1 MTQNPTPG
9 TDDFSK
15 VSWFEVTEHQHG
27 QRIDNFLFRHL
38 KGVPKSRVYRILRKG
53 EVRVNKARIKPEYKL
68 QSGDQIRIPPIR
80 VADVNDST
88 FDIPAWVRKAIMAP
102 LFEDD
107 SLIVINKPSGLAVH
121 GGSGVKYGL
130 IEAMRQLA
138 PERPF
143 LELAHR
149 IDRETSGCVVLAKSR
164 PVLNHL
170 HEQFRRDHGN
180 MEKSYLALLSGA
192 LSEVQT
198 VTASLRQTRDTQGMK
213 RVVVDPQGQAARS
226 TFMPLEQINGA
237 TYVRI
242 LLYTG
247 RMHQARV
254 HAASLERP
262 ILGDK
267 LYGDWEANRLSRP
280 RGVKRCQLHAERYR
294 LNHPLSG
301 KLMRFT
307 APLPGDFESVLAN
320 FRAVESDEE

>member
-1 MTQNPTPG
+1 MTQNPTLG
-9 TDDFSK
+9 NDDFSQ
-15 VSWFEVTEHQHG
+15 VSWFEVSEHQHG

-80 VADVNDST
+80 VADASST
-88 FDIPAWVRKAIMAP
+88 EFEIPAWVRKAIAAP

-121 GGSGVKYGL
+121 GGSGVKFGL

-138 PERPF
+138 PDRPF

-170 HEQFRRDHGN
+170 HEQFRRDHGK
-180 MEKSYLALLSGA
+180 MEKSYLALLFGI
-192 LSEVQT
+192 LPDVQT
-198 VTASLRQTRDTQGMK
+198 VTAKLRQTRDAQGMK
-213 RVVVDPQGQAARS
+213 RVVIDPQGQVARS

-247 RMHQARV
+247 RMHQARA
-254 HAASLERP
+254 HAVSLELP

-267 LYGDWEANRLSRP
+267 LYGDWEANRASRAQ
-280 RGVKRCQLHAERYR
+280 GVKRCQLHAERYQ
-294 LNHPLSG
+294 LNHPVSG

-307 APLPGDFESVLAN
+307 APLPEDFESVLQN
-320 FRAVESDEE
+320 FRMAEKYEK